1 MRREHNLSVLR
12 KSFYGKNIYAKAS
25 DLLNQCGQDNIR
37 LIMFSQNLW
46 YGKIFKLLIIMHLI
60 TSLIDLN

>member
-1 MRREHNLSVLR
+1 MRSEHNLSVLR